1 MYSEAKQ
8 TETSEFRAGRA
19 RVEQGSSKVNGTAY
33 AQKISTLR

>member
-19 RVEQGSSKVNGTAY
+19 RVKQGEWDSLCSEDLN
-33 AQKISTLR
+33 S